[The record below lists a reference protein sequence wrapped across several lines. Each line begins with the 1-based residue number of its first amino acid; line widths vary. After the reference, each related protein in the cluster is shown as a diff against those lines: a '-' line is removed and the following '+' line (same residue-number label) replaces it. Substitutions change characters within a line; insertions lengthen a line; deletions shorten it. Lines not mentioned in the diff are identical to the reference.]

1 MIKWD
6 FWKKKRRRGEYETM
20 PWSQGFQNG
29 GGFDAYSSDSTRS
42 SLFAGGDDDWD
53 ATSSRPVFTPHP
65 SSRGRSYEDFLRAR
79 GQSRQWD
86 GPYGGR
92 RFGYED
98 DEYHEEANPMRRAM
112 QVLGAVALTGVLY
125 FSFQSEQPVAQKV
138 QAFVTSTMTSD
149 SNFAALPEW
158 WRDNVA
164 DRVAVPTMGTG
175 GSSVEAPEP
184 FVLPVQ
190 GTVKVPYDGKE
201 QQGITF
207 QTAAGANV
215 KASRAGVIEKVEQ
228 VGAEDFTVTINHGTS
243 GRTMYSHLK
252 TVSVKAED
260 WVQSNEVIGVLKA
273 KDDKSDLFFAFQR
286 DGQYVDP
293 DEILELPASGEAS
306 GQKTEKT
313 GTDGQ
318 TSGQ

>member
-1 MIKWD
+1 MDMIKWD
-6 FWKKKRRRGEYETM
+6 FWKKKKRRDDYETM
-20 PWSQGFQNG
+20 PWSQGFPNG
-29 GGFDAYSSDSTRS
+29 GGFDAYNSDSTRS

-53 ATSSRPVFTPHP
+53 VTSSRPVFTPHP

-92 RFGYED
+92 RFGYDE
-98 DEYHEEANPMRRAM
+98 DEYHDEVNPMRRAM
-112 QVLGAVALTGVLY
+112 QVLGAIALIAVLY

-138 QAFVTSTMTSD
+138 QVFVTSSMTSD
-149 SNFAALPEW
+149 SNFAALPAW
-158 WRDNVA
+158 WKDNVA
-164 DRVAVPTMGTG
+164 ERVAVATLGQGQSGSGTSG
-175 GSSVEAPEP
+175 ENPEA

-190 GTVKVPYDGKE
+190 GTIKVPYDGKE

-207 QTAAGANV
+207 ETTAGANV
-215 KASRAGVIEKVEQ
+215 KASRPGVIEKVEQ
-228 VGAEDFTVTINHGTS
+228 VGAEDFTVTINHGTA
-243 GRTMYSHLK
+243 GRTIYSHLK
-252 TVSVKAED
+252 TVGVKAEA

-273 KDDKSDLFFAFQR
+273 KDNKSDLFFAFQR

-293 DEILELPASGEAS
+293 DEILELPASG
-306 GQKTEKT
+306 
-313 GTDGQ
+313 Q